1 MSNKLLYGLLGVL
14 GVGAI
19 GTVLYN
25 NSLDDTT
32 SEVETEE
39 HNDKATEANEA
50 DEADEANEAA
60 EERDQEGGDRISSIE
75 EDTFSAPDI
84 DLSEIFQIQFED
96 PDHLISKKEKK
107 SKLLK
112 RTSSLYSVLSVYRS
126 KLLSA
131 YGEDVSDQRM
141 DFHIELVKRS
151 EEWTEEKLLDRV
163 KELEGRCIDLADTD
177 VWNIGRHSVTIK
189 TGRVMGY
196 GNTHITLAYFKEG
209 VPEDVE
215 DVLFEMDDGTTEMDD
230 TYDDGTTEV
239 DETNDEL
246 DKDAFLTL

>member
-39 HNDKATEANEA
+39 HNDKATEATE
-50 DEADEANEAA
+50 ETEANEAA
-60 EERDQEGGDRISSIE
+60 EATEATEATEERDQEGGDRLSSIE
-75 EDTFSAPDI
+75 EDTYSAPDI

-96 PDHLISKKEKK
+96 PDHIISKKEKK

-112 RTSSLYSVLSVYRS
+112 TTSSLYSVLSVYRS

-141 DFHIELVKRS
+141 DFHVELVKRS
-151 EEWTEEKLLDRV
+151 EGWTEDKLLDRA
-163 KELEGRCIDLADTD
+163 KELEGRCIDLANTD

-215 DVLFEMDDGTTEMDD
+215 DVLFEMDDDLTEDMPEDNSQ
-230 TYDDGTTEV
+230 V
-239 DETNDEL
+239 LEL
-246 DKDAFLTL
+246 

>member
-19 GTVLYN
+19 GTVFYN
-25 NSLDDTT
+25 NSLDDEEEAHST
-32 SEVETEE
+32 SQTEE
-39 HNDKATEANEA
+39 QPSDKGEQSTEKLTE
-50 DEADEANEAA
+50 
-60 EERDQEGGDRISSIE
+60 QSQKGGDNLSSVDEETQSAVDE
-75 EDTFSAPDI
+75 EDTYNPDI

-96 PDHLISKKEKK
+96 PDHQIPKKEKK

-112 RTSSLYSVLSVYRS
+112 TASSLYSVLTVYRS

-141 DFHIELVKRS
+141 DFHVELVKRS
-151 EEWTEEKLLDRV
+151 EEWTEEKLLDRAR
-163 KELEGRCIDLADTD
+163 ELEGRCIDLADTD
-177 VWNIGRHSVTIK
+177 VWNIGRHSMTIK

-215 DVLFEMDDGTTEMDD
+215 DVLFEIDDGTTEI
-230 TYDDGTTEV
+230 
-239 DETNDEL
+239 DETNDDEIEESE
-246 DKDAFLTL
+246 FLTL